1 METEIRQLRSTKSL
15 NAASVI
21 VLAGLLTG
29 TLDGMAAIIQYV
41 VIRGGSPVNVFV
53 HIASGVFGSAAFSRG
68 ISVALWGVFFHYC
81 IAFIWAVI
89 FFQVYPRIAFLARN
103 RLVTGLLLGLFI
115 WLVMNLVVLPLS
127 NVPPLRFNPVRVS
140 LGIIILMLCVGL
152 PITWLTA
159 GYYARK
165 AAKGNP

>member
-1 METEIRQLRSTKSL
+1 MGAAHGEGRHQDLSL
-15 NAASVI
+15 SLHRLLDDLTALGERLSQGPMVAV
-21 VLAGLLTG
+21 AGL
-29 TLDGMAAIIQYV
+29 
-41 VIRGGSPVNVFV
+41 
-53 HIASGVFGSAAFSRG
+53 
-68 ISVALWGVFFHYC
+68 FFHYC
-81 IAFIWAVI
+81 IAFIWAAI
-89 FFQVYPRIAFLARN
+89 FFQIYPRISFLAHN

-140 LGIIILMLCVGL
+140 LGIVILMLCVGL